1 MLLRLWRRVWD
12 PNSRPTAGRPPAFR
26 PQLDALEDR
35 FLPAPVVGPVALGAG
50 QVTANGSSA
59 PKVTTTAAPVRQVE
73 VDVAVNAP
81 DKVIDLRTYI
91 PNWDAVPSDQTPRL
105 SIVRNTNRD
114 LVTADI
120 SDTELTLS
128 FARGQSGTATV
139 TVAVKDASGASTQ
152 ISFVITVQNAVV
164 SAPVRLPSAPPPS
177 LATPA
182 TGISPRP

>member
-1 MLLRLWRRVWD
+1 MA
-12 PNSRPTAGRPPAFR
+12 TA
-26 PQLDALEDR
+26 
-35 FLPAPVVGPVALGAG
+35 
-50 QVTANGSSA
+50 SA
-59 PKVTTTAAPVRQVE
+59 PSPAAAPTTSLSASGFRAATTTAAPVRQIE

-105 SIVRNTNRD
+105 SIVRNTNRG

-139 TVAVKDASGASTQ
+139 TVAVQDASGATAQ
-152 ISFVITVQNAVV
+152 ISFVITVQDAVV
-164 SAPVRLPSAPPPS
+164 SAPVRLPSSPPPS